1 MTFMTDKIPP
11 RNPRSTWRFTLMYVI
26 GLVVTLAILITIVYL
41 KNRQKQQIAPLQVP
55 PTSGYLSTPPLT
67 ETATLLQPTD
77 TPAPEPTVTTTVIFS
92 GDLQPGVSI
101 GDLHIHTECS
111 DGRNYYEEYVQRAL
125 ALGYTFIATADHHWC
140 PDLIETCRNET
151 RLLCIPGVELS
162 GVNHIVALN
171 LQTTMY
177 DNMPIVEQ
185 VRQIHAQGGLA
196 IAAHPFLRGYVYSAD
211 DLLNSNFDAIECNVD
226 GSGDPGF
233 DISSLTCVW
242 NSDAHYVTQLGAPY
256 TYTVCDVLIRNFDEL
271 KAAIL
276 GGYCHPGME

>member
-1 MTFMTDKIPP
+1 MADNIPP
-11 RNPRSTWRFTLMYVI
+11 RNPRSTWQSILMYTLS
-26 GLVVTLAILITIVYL
+26 LVVTLVILVTVVNL
-41 KNRQKQQIAPLQVP
+41 NNRQKSPAAPSWIAPTMGDTPISP
-55 PTSGYLSTPPLT
+55 PT
-67 ETATLLQPTD
+67 ETAALQQPTN
-77 TPAPEPTVTTTVIFS
+77 TSTLEPTSTPTVMVS

-111 DGRNYYEEYVQRAL
+111 DGQNYYEEYVQRAL
-125 ALGYTFIATADHHWC
+125 TLGFTFIATADHHWC
-140 PDLIETCRNET
+140 PDLIETCRNEA
-151 RLLCIPGVELS
+151 RILCIPGVELS

-196 IAAHPFLRGYVYSAD
+196 IAAHPFLPGYVYNAD
-211 DLLNSNFDAIECNVD
+211 DLLNSDFDAIECNVA

-242 NSDAHYVTQLGAPY
+242 NSDAHLVTQLGAPY

-271 KAAIL
+271 KAAIQ
-276 GGYCHPGME
+276 GGYCHPGTD